1 MDENIDKFVK
11 ELQDE
16 FNTAE
21 KNNFIIVQSTINKR
35 SGFMAPNAQ
44 YPSSFKLRTE
54 KFAEWRYNVKTY
66 INTHYLD
73 YDIKEIL
80 ALLELSELSKSNKD
94 NLIGQ
99 LKALANQTSPNGIAK
114 KLEVSGVFISHSS
127 ADKEFIIKVADF
139 FEKLGIDKNEIFCSS
154 IEGQGVKNGERIEEK
169 VRKRLITSKLLFYV
183 ITNNFLKSNYCIQ
196 ELGAGWILRD
206 SRINGKK
213 VFLLKL
219 DDVKTDDIKGFVN
232 SDFKYSILDQD
243 SLTELIDD
251 VSELFNVPYRKATE
265 NNKLCKLLLEQ
276 TKEFVQ
282 TAVQQADMDDK
293 EKNRILKEKLIKSI
307 EKLTPLE
314 KSIIAEIYFS
324 DEKCIDLDLSSGVT
338 IQLQEKLYIR
348 RLTEVSTCGL
358 DFAFGLQKWIADF
371 IDDNQKFRSALRRIY
386 NKQKSNPYDY

>member
-1 MDENIDKFVK
+1 MDIKIKSFID
-11 ELQDE
+11 ELQIE
-16 FNTAE
+16 FIKEQQKDWAAFQRDLEDRCISVYTFTLATP
-21 KNNFIIVQSTINKR
+21 K
-35 SGFMAPNAQ
+35 
-44 YPSSFKLRTE
+44 Y
-54 KFAEWRYNVKTY
+54 AEWRYSVKTY
-66 INTHYLD
+66 IKTNYAD
-73 YDIKEIL
+73 YDIEEIL
-80 ALLELSELSKSNKD
+80 ELLDIKELSETEKD
-94 NLIGQ
+94 RIVGL
-99 LKALANQTSPNGIAK
+99 LTALASQNTPNCSMRRID
-114 KLEVSGVFISHSS
+114 ESGVFISHSS
-127 ADKEFIIKVADF
+127 EDKEFVNKISTF
-139 FEKLGIDKNEIFCSS
+139 FQTLGIKSDNIFCSS

-169 VRKRLITSKLLFYV
+169 VRERLISSQLLFYI
-183 ITNNFLKSNYCIQ
+183 ITKNFLKSNYCIQ

-219 DDVKTDDIKGFVN
+219 DDVKADEIKGFIN
-232 SDFKYSILDQD
+232 SDFKYSELNQD

-251 VSELFNVPYRKATE
+251 VSEVFNVPCRKAAD
-265 NNKLCKLLLEQ
+265 NNRLCKLLLEQ
-276 TKEFVQ
+276 TKEFVE

-358 DFAFGLQKWIADF
+358 EFAFGLQKWIADF